1 MNILQSRHVRKRKN
15 AVVYHVQE
23 EEEEEEEEEEVL
35 SLVEEFK
42 PDKLNL
48 AQTLAGMLSI
58 AAIQTVNT
66 LKKEKKYI
74 ERVVSYGIAA
84 NSSNQAKSYK

>member
-1 MNILQSRHVRKRKN
+1 MKYITTVNILQSRHVRKRKKCCS
-15 AVVYHVQE
+15 VHVQE
-23 EEEEEEEEEEVL
+23 EEEEEEGEEEEEEVL

-58 AAIQTVNT
+58 ANCKHTEEGEEI
-66 LKKEKKYI
+66 Y
-74 ERVVSYGIAA
+74 
-84 NSSNQAKSYK
+84 